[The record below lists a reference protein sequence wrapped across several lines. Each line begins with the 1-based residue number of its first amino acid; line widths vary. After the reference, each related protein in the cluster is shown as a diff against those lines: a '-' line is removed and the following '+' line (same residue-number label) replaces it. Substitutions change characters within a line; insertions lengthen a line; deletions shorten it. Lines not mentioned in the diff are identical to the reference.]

1 MHCSPSKPI
10 AVQQHKIGKSRPH
23 TAARVSGGYPVSC
36 ARSRSA
42 IVRGDRRGMRPNAW
56 CFFCPLRFPTTST
69 RRHLEKSRREK
80 SCAHVRGFADFYQ
93 RFFFGETLKFDA
105 PMTATKIC
113 AERTSPVRRSL
124 RRSLLRDR
132 ARVVL
137 IWKMRGVFF
146 APSDFPP
153 RPRAG
158 IWKNRVAKNRVLMVR
173 GFADFYQ
180 RFFFGETPS
189 QKNPDVHRRLTASS
203 YLWAIRLGSRLTDNR
218 QRDVSPANHR
228 PDEAQ

>member
-158 IWKNRVAKNRVLMVR
+158 IWKNRVAKNRVLMR
-173 GFADFYQ
+173 EGSPIFTSDF
-180 RFFFGETPS
+180 FSVGEPEAAGC
-189 QKNPDVHRRLTASS
+189 KLF
-203 YLWAIRLGSRLTDNR
+203 
-218 QRDVSPANHR
+218 RDVARLAYQCVPLR
-228 PDEAQ
+228 PTPPGGVSGDMKN

>member
-80 SCAHVRGFADFYQ
+80 SCAHARGFADFYQ
-93 RFFFGETLKFDA
+93 RFFFGG
-105 PMTATKIC
+105 
-113 AERTSPVRRSL
+113 
-124 RRSLLRDR
+124 R
-132 ARVVL
+132 ARGGGLQALPGCRAARIPMCALTSYPPRGGVGRHEEL
-137 IWKMRGVFF
+137 TPWRQQELTRCRKFSTGVFDGRGSTQVS
-146 APSDFPP
+146 PSAVGRTAEGGDV
-153 RPRAG
+153 RAG
-158 IWKNRVAKNRVLMVR
+158 GGIGPAPVEGAGFWYASHCAHAWDQSQHGQELHR
-173 GFADFYQ
+173 G
-180 RFFFGETPS
+180 
-189 QKNPDVHRRLTASS
+189 RRLED
-203 YLWAIRLGSRLTDNR
+203 L
-218 QRDVSPANHR
+218 Q
-228 PDEAQ
+228 